1 MFQRMLMILNCLFLF
16 VSFQNVLAEEIILG
30 KDSRPL
36 FPAELTERFVGALP
50 SSDKSS
56 QAGKAQDALAESGA
70 VLLGRGK
77 TKITKI
83 EVVRVIPVRGNN
95 PLNQIEPVNNATI
108 NGRLYFASVEE
119 LQKMM
124 QGGGDSPAPGPGPSP
139 PPPPPPPPPTPFAG
153 CIGQSAPFKS
163 TSGFQTCL
171 GKQMPTFSAG
181 LFVDFAASACKV
193 VGGDS
198 GGNFL
203 AFDIMVPLLSP
214 DCTYTDVA
222 AFPDFAYAEF
232 IPPTGSGFVRI
243 PLKFD
248 VEGRFYLQ
256 SKKAPYAGRKLV
268 VFATVKKISN
278 YKFELFISN
287 VSPP

>member
-1 MFQRMLMILNCLFLF
+1 MVQRKALFLILLF
-16 VSFQNVLAEEIILG
+16 LLIFSQATFAEEVILG

-50 SSDKSS
+50 TSDKDSS
-56 QAGKAQDALAESGA
+56 AAKAQNELAGSGA
-70 VLLGRGK
+70 VLLEQDK

-95 PLNQIEPVNNATI
+95 PLNPIEPLNNATI

-119 LQKMM
+119 LKKMM
-124 QGGGDSPAPGPGPSP
+124 QEGGDSPT

-153 CIGQSAPFKS
+153 CIGKSAPFKA
-163 TSGFQTCL
+163 TSGYQMCL
-171 GKQMPTFSAG
+171 GKQMPTLSAG
-181 LFVDFAASACKV
+181 LYVDFASSTCKV
-193 VGGDS
+193 LGGD
-198 GGNFL
+198 GGWNFL
-203 AFDIMVPLLSP
+203 AFDIMVPFTSTE
-214 DCTYTDVA
+214 CSYTDVA

-232 IPPTGSGFVRI
+232 IPPTGSGFERI

-256 SKKAPYAGRKLV
+256 SKKAPYTNKKLV
-268 VFATVKKISN
+268 VFATVKKIN
-278 YKFELFISN
+278 NVQFELYISN
-287 VSPP
+287 VTAP

>member
-1 MFQRMLMILNCLFLF
+1 MLRRLLLLLNLLFLIVF
-16 VSFQNVLAEEIILG
+16 FQNVLAEEVILG

-36 FPAELTERFVGALP
+36 FPADLTERFAGALP
-50 SSDKSS
+50 SSGQSS
-56 QAGKAQDALAESGA
+56 AAGKAQDALAESGA
-70 VLLGRGK
+70 VLLDQGK

-124 QGGGDSPAPGPGPSP
+124 QGGDSPAPGPVP
-139 PPPPPPPPPTPFAG
+139 PPPPPPKPFAG
-153 CIGQSAPFKS
+153 CIGQSAPFQQ
-163 TSGFQTCL
+163 TTGFQTC
-171 GKQMPTFSAG
+171 GGRQMPTLSAG
-181 LFVDFAASACKV
+181 LYVNFATSSCKV

-198 GGNFL
+198 GWNFL
-203 AFDIMVPLLSP
+203 AFDIMVPFLSA
-214 DCTYTDVA
+214 DCSYTDVN

-243 PLKFD
+243 PVKTN
-248 VEGRFYLQ
+248 VEGKFYLQ
-256 SKKAPYAGRKLV
+256 SKKEPYTGRKLV
-268 VFATVKKISN
+268 VFATVKKIN
-278 YKFELFISN
+278 DKKFELYISN
-287 VSPP
+287 VSEP